1 MPASAA
7 SPPNNADVTALAR
20 PDLRYHASWALAVQE
35 FEADGTTMHG
45 SGLWEFDTADLSEA
59 ALTPEIDRLLAEGDP
74 ATVLRPDR
82 VHSTNYWIVEGEEF
96 LGYLAVRHRLNDFLL
111 ELGGHIGFS
120 VRPSRRGEGHATR
133 ALVLALDEARRLGVE
148 RALVTCDDD
157 NLPSRLTIEHA
168 GGVFEDQ
175 REDKLRYWFDLT
187 DGSSAQLP

>member
-20 PDLRYHASWALAVQE
+20 PDLRYHASWELAVRE

-82 VHSTNYWIVEGEEF
+82 VHSDYFWIVEGEEF

-133 ALVLALDEARRLGVE
+133 ALVLALDEARRLGIE